1 MDKHSNNEI
10 LKEMKDS
17 SDLAK
22 KVQKFGDDAL
32 DSIHK
37 IFKKQFGTDVPS
49 ASSALVLVEDTTV
62 QFADS
67 SVISDYTEGLENIT
81 KSALEKNYPA
91 VATATV
97 QFVGSVLNNIIGS
110 STIGSTNNFESE
122 QSGDTTIAVIV
133 QSSLIS
139 KKNFKIKQDFFVSAY
154 MLIVFPKQ

>member
-49 ASSALVLVEDTTV
+49 ASSALLLVEDT
-62 QFADS
+62 
-67 SVISDYTEGLENIT
+67 
-81 KSALEKNYPA
+81 
-91 VATATV
+91 TV